1 MLDLYDFRNCRLW
14 AHKSSLI
21 PQLFSEVFIPSQECG
36 RGYICVLGVS
46 TGADPGGAPL
56 KLEKYDFFLR
66 KIVIFHTKYPNNVRA
81 SLDNWKKYDFSHEI
95 PPQIF

>member
-66 KIVIFHTKYPNNVRA
+66 KIVIFHTKYPENCCA
-81 SLDNWKKYDFSHEI
+81 SLRSAQF
-95 PPQIF
+95 F